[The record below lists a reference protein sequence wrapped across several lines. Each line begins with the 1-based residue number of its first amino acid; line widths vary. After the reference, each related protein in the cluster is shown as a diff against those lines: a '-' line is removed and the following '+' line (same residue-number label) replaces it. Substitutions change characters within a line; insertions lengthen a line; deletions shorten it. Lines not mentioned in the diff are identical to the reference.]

1 MKNLV
6 IYLTFIGLIG
16 LLFSCEKDE
25 TKVVMLTNPI
35 APTIQTVPNL
45 TLKRTSGNDTLVF
58 VGTAVDPGFQASAT
72 YFLEACAKG
81 NNFKDAVVIL
91 SSVVPTAFKIT
102 VSDLNGILLKKFPAD
117 QVSSVDL
124 RIRSVLVVDA
134 GTGALGTGNK
144 PFEYISE
151 IKNANVTVYGLPR
164 LDIVGS
170 GIDQKIES
178 ALGDGK
184 YAGFVK
190 LDKTKAFTL
199 KDPDSNVVYG
209 TTGGKLAVNG
219 TGITS
224 ADNGWFN
231 FTANT
236 QDLTFTMD
244 AYMIGLVGSATTNG
258 WNSPDTKMDYHAQSG
273 TWRITTDLIDGE
285 IKFRLNDGWAWNLG
299 GTPDKLTVDGPN
311 IAVVAGNYTI
321 VLTITNPKSV
331 KGEVGGTCT
340 ITKN

>member
-1 MKNLV
+1 MKNLF

-25 TKVVMLTNPI
+25 TRVVMLTNPI
-35 APTIQTVPNL
+35 APTITTLPDL
-45 TLKRTSGNDTLVF
+45 TLKRAKGNDTLVF

-91 SSVVPTAFKIT
+91 SSVKPTAFKIT
-102 VSDLNGILLKKFPAD
+102 VSNLNGIFLKKFPAD

-134 GTGALGTGNK
+134 GTGALGTSTK

-164 LDIVGS
+164 LDLIGS
-170 GIDQKIES
+170 GVAQKIES

-184 YAGFVK
+184 YTGIVK
-190 LDKTKAFTL
+190 LDKTKPFTL
-199 KDPDSNVVYG
+199 KDPDSNIVYG
-209 TTGGKLAVNG
+209 TTDGKLAVNG
-219 TGITS
+219 TGIIPT
-224 ADNGWFN
+224 DNGWVKLN
-231 FTANT
+231 ADTKA
-236 QDLTFTMD
+236 LTYSME
-244 AYMIGLVGSATTNG
+244 AYMIGLVGSATPNA
-258 WNSPDTKMDYHAQSG
+258 WNSPDQKMDYDAATG
-273 TWRITTDLIDGE
+273 TWKITLDLVDGE

-299 GTPDKLTVDGPN
+299 GTPDNLTQGGAN
-311 IAVVAGNYTI
+311 IAVSAGNYTI
-321 VLTITNPKSV
+321 TLTIIKDTTGTFKIV
-331 KGEVGGTCT
+331 K
-340 ITKN
+340 N